1 MQHLIGLTR
10 RLKEVGEA
18 LAEDRV
24 WKDALKLRRLLPP
37 KLVLTLLNH
46 TDLRW
51 SEVMIPLGGAVTHEP
66 RRQRLART
74 PTLRRLALPPACAP
88 HGGGQHALPTPSH
101 TLCLEYILH
110 ALDARR
116 PVDQ

>member
-1 MQHLIGLTR
+1 MQNLVGLTR
-10 RLKEVGEA
+10 RLKQVNKHFPKV
-18 LAEDRV
+18 LV

-37 KLVLTLLNH
+37 KLVLALLNH

-74 PTLRRLALPPACAP
+74 LRRLALPPACAP
-88 HGGGQHALPTPSH
+88 HGGGQHALRTPSH